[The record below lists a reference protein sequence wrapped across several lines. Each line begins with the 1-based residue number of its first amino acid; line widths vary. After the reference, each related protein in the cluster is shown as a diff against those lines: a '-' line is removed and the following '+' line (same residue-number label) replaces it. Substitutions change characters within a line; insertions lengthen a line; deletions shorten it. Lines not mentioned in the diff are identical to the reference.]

1 MVQTSQAMG
10 HRIVTGSFEALE
22 SVFIDDLREL
32 QGEDPLACA
41 NVLVGSNV
49 LAAYLKKRIAAT
61 GRGAA
66 NLRFHTFLDL
76 AHRLVNPGSLPEGKP
91 RLAGLG
97 APLIIESI
105 LAAGAPAVFQGVS
118 GYAGFRDALL
128 GTFRDL
134 RDAGLDPGTLERSL
148 KSMSSIPPDRK
159 KLLEEVAWIYCR
171 FREKTQAFREVDDD
185 FRDALGNTPRAAG
198 MLDSRFL
205 LVYGIYDVTGQQADL
220 LSALKDRLEMHYFI
234 PFVDESVSAFAARFL
249 DARADELGVAPER
262 VKPQQR
268 STDLSRLW
276 QEDCGFR
283 AATSRR
289 APPGASAAGD
299 RSVCMVSAPGD
310 SRVALEIAREI
321 VRAVA
326 DGTIDGFGD
335 AAVILRHPE
344 DDLPAIVEAF
354 RLRGIPC
361 YVHGGLPFRDRPFCR
376 AVLAIAELAP
386 GDFGREAILGAMELT
401 AASLPEA
408 DAGLYEVSEWRS
420 ITNDARFLAG
430 SDSWDKA
437 TSGLVVELGRVVME
451 TVAGS
456 PSLPEDSETPR
467 QELSMLQTR
476 LESARQLRAA
486 WRELKHAADNW
497 PAAQTWPDWARFL
510 EERLAPL
517 LEASHDW
524 TAFLQVLDQVSSLG
538 EVQVR
543 SGNNPEVP
551 RERLSRV
558 LAESM
563 RAVRSP
569 AGRFLRSGVNLL
581 SVSAARGLRFPLVLV
596 PDLEEARFPAR
607 LRQDPLLLDDE
618 RSRVGSGG
626 RMPLRRLR
634 FDEERLLFDMTARS
648 AERRLVLLTSRL
660 DEGSDRER
668 IPSEFFMR
676 AAAAMARKP
685 VTLRELSEA
694 VIPGYRS
701 VSLENPAPNPGLP
714 AVDRAEIRMRLVRSA
729 PGRGREVLE
738 KLAEAEPELFHRPLA
753 YDQARWQPRLSQY
766 DGLITDRQLLGY
778 LRTGFG
784 PGAGPYSAG
793 RIEEYARC
801 PYLFYQRRVMQLAPW
816 EEPEAAEALAPLE
829 RGSTV
834 HGALEEF
841 VRGLI
846 GIGFPR
852 ERDRHLRGLMLDL
865 AAGALEKARPAG
877 IADLLWEVERD
888 RLLALMEE
896 WLRFELDRSDGGLI
910 PSAVELPF
918 GPFERGKDSPGLAI
932 VAGRHRF
939 MLRGIIDRID
949 TSADG
954 SLARVVDYKVGK
966 LPDSMKRGTALLAG
980 ERIQLPV
987 YRAAVPAIAGFEKL
1001 GSIEGEFLHL
1011 QPGDGKIVARR
1022 FTAAELEE
1030 GCERLPAVLEIVG
1043 DGIEAGVFF
1052 ARTSGLLHG
1061 GWQCNYCD
1069 YIRIC
1074 GKDRQQREERKA
1086 ADPLVL
1092 RFNRIQEIDVAGEDQ
1107 A

>member
-1 MVQTSQAMG
+1 
-10 HRIVTGSFEALE
+10 
-22 SVFIDDLREL
+22 
-32 QGEDPLACA
+32 
-41 NVLVGSNV
+41 
-49 LAAYLKKRIAAT
+49 
-61 GRGAA
+61 
-66 NLRFHTFLDL
+66 
-76 AHRLVNPGSLPEGKP
+76 
-91 RLAGLG
+91 
-97 APLIIESI
+97 
-105 LAAGAPAVFQGVS
+105 
-118 GYAGFRDALL
+118 
-128 GTFRDL
+128 
-134 RDAGLDPGTLERSL
+134 
-148 KSMSSIPPDRK
+148 
-159 KLLEEVAWIYCR
+159 
-171 FREKTQAFREVDDD
+171 
-185 FRDALGNTPRAAG
+185 
-198 MLDSRFL
+198 
-205 LVYGIYDVTGQQADL
+205 
-220 LSALKDRLEMHYFI
+220 
-234 PFVDESVSAFAARFL
+234 
-249 DARADELGVAPER
+249 
-262 VKPQQR
+262 
-268 STDLSRLW
+268 
-276 QEDCGFR
+276 
-283 AATSRR
+283 
-289 APPGASAAGD
+289 
-299 RSVCMVSAPGD
+299 
-310 SRVALEIAREI
+310 
-321 VRAVA
+321 
-326 DGTIDGFGD
+326 
-335 AAVILRHPE
+335 
-344 DDLPAIVEAF
+344 
-354 RLRGIPC
+354 
-361 YVHGGLPFRDRPFCR
+361 
-376 AVLAIAELAP
+376 
-386 GDFGREAILGAMELT
+386 
-401 AASLPEA
+401 
-408 DAGLYEVSEWRS
+408 
-420 ITNDARFLAG
+420 
-430 SDSWDKA
+430 
-437 TSGLVVELGRVVME
+437 
-451 TVAGS
+451 
-456 PSLPEDSETPR
+456 
-467 QELSMLQTR
+467 
-476 LESARQLRAA
+476 
-486 WRELKHAADNW
+486 
-497 PAAQTWPDWARFL
+497 
-510 EERLAPL
+510 
-517 LEASHDW
+517 
-524 TAFLQVLDQVSSLG
+524 
-538 EVQVR
+538 
-543 SGNNPEVP
+543 
-551 RERLSRV
+551 
-558 LAESM
+558 
-563 RAVRSP
+563 
-569 AGRFLRSGVNLL
+569 
-581 SVSAARGLRFPLVLV
+581 
-596 PDLEEARFPAR
+596 
-607 LRQDPLLLDDE
+607 
-618 RSRVGSGG
+618 
-626 RMPLRRLR
+626 MPLRRLR

-676 AAAAMARKP
+676 AAAVMARKP

-852 ERDRHLRGLMLDL
+852 ERDRHLRGWMLDL

-939 MLRGIIDRID
+939 MIRGIIDRID

-1092 RFNRIQEIDVAGEDQ
+1092 RFNRIQEIDAAGEDQ

>member
-1 MVQTSQAMG
+1 MG

-32 QGEDPLACA
+32 QSGDPLARI

-49 LAAYLKKRIAAT
+49 LAAYLKKRIAVT

-76 AHRLVNPGSLPEGKP
+76 AHHLGNPVSLSEGKS
-91 RLAGLG
+91 RLGGLG

-134 RDAGLDPGTLERSL
+134 RDAGMGPETLERSL
-148 KSMSSIPPDRK
+148 QSMSSIPPDRK
-159 KLLEEVAWIYCR
+159 RHLEGVAWMYRR
-171 FREKTQAFREVDDD
+171 FREEAQAFREVDDD
-185 FRDALGNTPRAAG
+185 FREALGNTLRSAG
-198 MLDSRFL
+198 TLDSRLL

-220 LSALKDRLEMHYFI
+220 LSALKDHLEMHYFI

-262 VKPQQR
+262 VEPQPR
-268 STDLSRLW
+268 STELARLW
-276 QEDCGFR
+276 LQDCGFR
-283 AATSRR
+283 AATSRS
-289 APPGASAAGD
+289 ADTGARAAGD
-299 RSVCMVSAPGD
+299 GSVCMVSAPGD

-321 VRAVA
+321 VRALA

-344 DDLPAIVEAF
+344 DDLPTIVETF
-354 RLRGIPC
+354 RLRGIP
-361 YVHGGLPFRDRPFCR
+361 YYIHGGLPFRDRPFCR
-376 AVLAIAELAP
+376 AVMTITELAP

-401 AASLPEA
+401 AASLPEE

-420 ITNDARFLAG
+420 LTNDARFLAG
-430 SDSWDKA
+430 LDSWDKA
-437 TSGLVVELGRVVME
+437 TSGLVSELDRVVKE
-451 TVAGS
+451 TAAS
-456 PSLPEDSETPR
+456 AASLPEDSDTPR

-486 WRELKHAADNW
+486 WRKVRYAADDW
-497 PAAQTWPDWARFL
+497 PSAQTWPDWARFL
-510 EERLAPL
+510 EEKLAPL

-524 TAFLQVLDQVSSLG
+524 IAFLQVLDQISSLG

-543 SGNNPEVP
+543 SGSGPEVP

-563 RAVRSP
+563 RALTSP

-581 SVSAARGLRFPLVLV
+581 SVSAARGLRFPLVLI

-618 RSRVGSGG
+618 RSRVGSGD
-626 RMPLRRLR
+626 RMPLRKLR
-634 FDEERLLFDMTARS
+634 FEEERLLFDMTARS

-668 IPSEFFMR
+668 IPSDFFMR
-676 AAAAMARKP
+676 AASVMARKP
-685 VTLRELSEA
+685 VTLRELTEA
-694 VIPGYRS
+694 VIPGHRS
-701 VSLENPAPNPGLP
+701 VSLDDPAPNPGLP
-714 AVDRAEIRMRLVRSA
+714 AVDRAEIRLRLVRSE

-753 YDQARWQPRLSQY
+753 YDQARWQARLSQY
-766 DGLITDRQLLGY
+766 DGLITDRQLLAY

-816 EEPEAAEALAPLE
+816 EEPEAAEALNPIE
-829 RGSTV
+829 RGSAV
-834 HGALEEF
+834 HEVLEGF
-841 VRGLI
+841 IRGLI
-846 GIGFPR
+846 GLGLPR
-852 ERDRHLRGLMLDL
+852 ERSGDLRDLML
-865 AAGALEKARPAG
+865 AFTSGALENARPAG
-877 IADLLWEVERD
+877 IPDLLWEVERD

-896 WLRFELDRSDGGLI
+896 WLRFELGRSDGGLI

-918 GPFERGKDSPGLAI
+918 GPFAQGKDSPGLVI

-939 MLRGIIDRID
+939 MLRGIVDRID
-949 TSADG
+949 TSPDAVH
-954 SLARVVDYKVGK
+954 ARVIDYKVGK

-987 YRAAVPAIAGFEKL
+987 YRAAVPTIAGFEGL

-1011 QPGDGKIVARR
+1011 QPGDGKIVPRR
-1022 FTAAELEE
+1022 FTAAELEDAW
-1030 GCERLPAVLEIVG
+1030 GRLPAVLEIVG

-1069 YIRIC
+1069 YTRIC

-1086 ADPLVL
+1086 ADPHVL
-1092 RFNRIQEIDVAGEDQ
+1092 CFNRIREIDVAAED
-1107 A
+1107 